1 MPDQAL
7 FLLAEDDAND
17 ALLLQRAFHKANI
30 LNPLHR
36 VRTGEEA
43 IAYLSGKGPYK
54 NRAEFPLPS
63 LVLLDLKMP
72 EVSGFEVLKWIRQH
86 PSLRDL
92 RVVVLSGSE
101 DMRDVDAAYKL
112 GANSFLIK
120 PADFER
126 FVEISQA
133 LSGYWIWMD
142 TTPEIGRKNNSGQ
155 KAENGNQS
163 GS

>member
-7 FLLAEDDAND
+7 FLLVEDDAND
-17 ALLLQRAFHKANI
+17 ASLLQRAFHKSNI

-36 VRTGEEA
+36 VSTAEEA
-43 IAYLSGKGPYK
+43 MAYLSGTGPYK

-72 EVSGFEVLKWIRQH
+72 GVSGFEVLKWIRQH
-86 PSLRDL
+86 PTLRDM

-101 DMRDVDAAYKL
+101 DMRDVDAAYKM

-142 TTPEIGRKNNSGQ
+142 TPEGRRKNNSGR
-155 KAENGNQS
+155 KAENGNHP
-163 GS
+163 GN

>member
-7 FLLAEDDAND
+7 FLLVEDNAND
-17 ALLLQRAFHKANI
+17 ASLLQRAFHKANI
-30 LNPLHR
+30 LNPLHILR
-36 VRTGEEA
+36 SGEEA

-54 NRAEFPLPS
+54 NRAEFPIPS

-72 EVSGFEVLKWIRQH
+72 EVSGFEVLRWIRQH
-86 PSLRDL
+86 PDLRDL

-101 DMRDVDAAYKL
+101 DMRDVDTAYKL

-142 TTPEIGRKNNSGQ
+142 TAPEIRRQNHRGQ
-155 KAENGNQS
+155 KAENGNPPPS
-163 GS
+163 

>member
-7 FLLAEDDAND
+7 FLLVEDDAND
-17 ALLLQRAFHKANI
+17 ASLLQRAFHKANI

-36 VRTGEEA
+36 VRTAEEA
-43 IAYLSGKGPYK
+43 IAYLSGKEPYK

-86 PSLRDL
+86 PTLRDL

-142 TTPEIGRKNNSGQ
+142 TAPEARSKNNFGR
-155 KAENGNQS
+155 KAENGTQT

>member
-7 FLLAEDDAND
+7 FLLVEDDAND

-36 VRTGEEA
+36 VLTGEEA

-63 LVLLDLKMP
+63 LVLRDLKMP

>member
-1 MPDQAL
+1 
-7 FLLAEDDAND
+7 
-17 ALLLQRAFHKANI
+17 
-30 LNPLHR
+30 
-36 VRTGEEA
+36 
-43 IAYLSGKGPYK
+43 
-54 NRAEFPLPS
+54 
-63 LVLLDLKMP
+63 MP

-86 PSLRDL
+86 PNLRDL

-142 TTPEIGRKNNSGQ
+142 AAPEIRRQHKRGE
-155 KAENGNQS
+155 KAENGSQPAN
-163 GS
+163 